1 MVSLTRRVFLRTGVL
16 GAAGLALGSRLDK
29 LLYAFEKDGDLYSF
43 QRAIRPFTLIPSVCL
58 QCQAGCGLLGM
69 VVDGEL
75 IGVLGNPRYPN
86 NKGGLCARA
95 IAGVN
100 LAYDPERILYPLKR
114 RGERG
119 GNQWERMSWQEA
131 IREISSR
138 LVGLRSKGQNQR
150 FVVQMGADDGATPAK
165 NILKKIGPPTLIDD
179 LYLRDLNRMR
189 AHELVLGEEGGVA
202 DVAHS
207 QTILNFGS
215 NPYESHESYIPFVQR
230 LISARINNPAKLITF
245 DVRLSN
251 TAGRSDEWYPV
262 RPGTDMAIILAICKT
277 ILERGLMDRAFLTQ
291 WTNLSPDQ
299 ILSYLA
305 PYTPQMAEKESG
317 VPAKE
322 IIKVAND
329 FATLKPSVAF
339 CGSGLTHQR
348 SGTYHQMAI
357 LILNALVG
365 NIDRKGGYCLPK
377 RVRFEEHDVP
387 SNVSGI
393 DHLIDEEKRS
403 IGFYLTYLSNP
414 VYADPSGKRMEEIL
428 KDEKLIP
435 FYVAADTHI
444 TETSLF
450 ADMIL
455 PVATHFESWGLDSR
469 PAIDR
474 IPYIGLRQP
483 LMKPRGETVSFSH
496 LLGMIGK
503 RIEKGIEL
511 DEKGYI
517 QAQLKRIRGLEGTD
531 GIKRL
536 EKEGFWMDP
545 NLSPSYESYRQSGF
559 KTPSRKM
566 EIYASRLKKEELSP
580 FPAYKENDKKANLN
594 NGELFLT
601 PFSKNAAARYN
612 PNSKWLSEIFHENPL
627 WINEKTAKSLG
638 LAEGE
643 KVEIHSRG
651 MKATVYV
658 HLTQSVHPEVVAIG
672 RDLGHWAYGHV
683 AKGKK
688 FKSQDPDTSL
698 IWWDNGKSVHVNW
711 LIQEERD
718 RVSGG
723 ISGIGTVVKIKKS
736 GGA

>member
-1 MVSLTRRVFLRTGVL
+1 MTLLTRRVFLRTGIL
-16 GAAGLALGSRLDK
+16 GTAGFALGTQLDK

-43 QRAIRPFTLIPSVCL
+43 QKAIRPFTLVPSICH

-69 VVDGEL
+69 AVDEEL
-75 IGVLGNPRYPN
+75 IGILGNPRYPN

-95 IAGVN
+95 IGGVN
-100 LAYDPERILYPLKR
+100 LVYDPERILYPLKR
-114 RGERG
+114 KKERG
-119 GNQWERMSWQEA
+119 GNQWERISWQEA
-131 IREISSR
+131 IQEISSR
-138 LVGLRSKGQNQR
+138 LAELISKGQNQR
-150 FVVQMGADDGATPAK
+150 FVVQMGVDEGATPAK
-165 NILKKIGPPTLIDD
+165 ILLKKIGLPALIDD
-179 LYLRDLNRMR
+179 LYLRDLNSVK
-189 AHELVLGEEGGVA
+189 AHELVWGEEGGVA

-230 LISARINNPAKLITF
+230 LISARINNHAKLITF

-262 RPGTDMAIILAICKT
+262 RPGTDMVIILAICKQ
-277 ILERGLMDRAFLTQ
+277 ILDRGLADKTFLTQ

-305 PYTPQMAEKESG
+305 PYKPQMAEKESG
-317 VPAKE
+317 IPAKE

-329 FATLKPSVAF
+329 FATFKPSVAF

-357 LILNALVG
+357 LLLNALVG
-365 NIDRKGGYCLPK
+365 NIDQKGGYCLPK
-377 RVRFEEHDVP
+377 RVRFEEPDLP
-387 SNVSGI
+387 SIVSGI

-414 VYADPSGKRMEEIL
+414 VYANPSGKRIGEIL

-435 FYVAADTHI
+435 FYAAADTHI

-450 ADMIL
+450 ADIIL
-455 PVATHFESWGLDSR
+455 PVATQFESWGLDSR
-469 PAIDR
+469 QAVDR

-483 LMKPRGETVSFSH
+483 LTKPRGEAVSFSH

-503 RIEKGIEL
+503 RVKKGVEL

-517 QAQLKRIRGLEGTD
+517 QAQLKKIIGLEGSD

-536 EKEGFWMDP
+536 EKDGFWMDP
-545 NLSPSYESYRQSGF
+545 NLSPPYESYRPSGF

-566 EIYASRLKKEELSP
+566 ELYVSKLKKEGLSP
-580 FPAYKENDKKANLN
+580 FPAYKENDKKSNLN

-601 PFSKNAAARYN
+601 AFSKNVAARYN

-627 WINEKTAKSLG
+627 WINEKTAGRLG
-638 LAEGE
+638 IIEGE
-643 KVEIHSRG
+643 KVEIHSKG
-651 MKATVYV
+651 MKTTVCV
-658 HLTQSVHPEVVAIG
+658 HLSQSVHPEVVAIA
-672 RDLGHWAYGHV
+672 RDLGHWAYGH
-683 AKGKK
+683 AARGKK
-688 FKSQDPDTSL
+688 FKSPDADTSL
-698 IWWDNGKSVHVNW
+698 IWWDHGKSFHVNW
-711 LIQEERD
+711 LIQEEKD

-723 ISGIGTVVKIKKS
+723 LSGTGTVVKIKKS
-736 GGA
+736 GG